1 MLLKMTQGAPQI
13 KIILCIIRT
22 EASFKQSVFGSIQKI
37 SPSESFMKC
46 CNLCSFCVSLTNST
60 DTTANKLQS
69 QNDQFTGFGGCLYV
83 Q

>member
-60 DTTANKLQS
+60 ELQS

>member
-13 KIILCIIRT
+13 KIILCI
-22 EASFKQSVFGSIQKI
+22 
-37 SPSESFMKC
+37 
-46 CNLCSFCVSLTNST
+46 NLCSFCVSLTNST